1 MNLNYTNKIILCVF
15 AVIMQFYF
23 PTIFMG
29 GFHLTPDILLIFITY
44 IAMDENKKIIMIF
57 GFILGLMQD
66 LVTQTDLMGAFTF
79 SKTLIA
85 YCISYLYDYRKIW
98 TREIKFIFIFSM
110 YLLSFLISA
119 YFVLD
124 RSISFINILIYYSL
138 VQSILSF
145 ALFYL
150 VNRVILIDN
159 KIVH

>member
-1 MNLNYTNKIILCVF
+1 
-15 AVIMQFYF
+15 
-23 PTIFMG
+23 
-29 GFHLTPDILLIFITY
+29 
-44 IAMDENKKIIMIF
+44 MDENKKIIMIF

-98 TREIKFIFIFSM
+98 TREMKFIFIFSM

-124 RSISFINILIYYSL
+124 RNISFINILIYYSL

-150 VNRVILIDN
+150 VNRVMLIDN